1 MKICKVLFSALISVV
16 MADTMADTVN
26 SPTVD
31 MKIEESLQWDNYP
44 ATITLAVLAVIA
56 ALFIILIITC
66 VQMVH
71 NEGLRSDEVPHMNNR
86 RISVR
91 RRSYAPTD
99 LDILEEI

>member
-1 MKICKVLFSALISVV
+1 MSKVLFSALISVV
-16 MADTMADTVN
+16 IADILGDTVN
-26 SPTVD
+26 SPTLD
-31 MKIEESLQWDNYP
+31 EQREDAIQWDDYP

-56 ALFIILIITC
+56 ALFIVLIITC

-71 NEGLRSDEVPHMNNR
+71 NEGLRSDDVPHMNTR